1 MNGVDDFV
9 TANVDVFEVLNAF
22 IASVLTDK
30 VSQFSVISERVEGRD
45 WPAVDEDQFGKLN
58 P

>member
-9 TANVDVFEVLNAF
+9 TVNVDVFEVLNAF

-45 WPAVDEDQFGKLN
+45 
-58 P
+58 